1 MFKILE
7 IQEEYIMNIIEAIIL
22 GIVQGLTEFLPVSS
36 SGHLTIFQHIMGI
49 DMEGNL
55 FFNVMLHVGTL
66 VAVCVVYYK
75 LIFRL
80 IKAFFG
86 LIKDIFTG
94 NFKWSQMSGDKNLLF
109 MLLIGLLPLF
119 LLFVPIPG
127 TNGLNG
133 KDIAEIWQG
142 NTGYFMI
149 IGFSLLATSILLWV
163 GIKAMENTVGKSAH
177 SGNLKTQGRRR
188 LKTIDAMCVG
198 VTQCMAAI
206 FPGLSRSGS
215 TLAMGELRGL
225 NKQVA
230 LDYTFVLGIPSIL
243 AAALLEG
250 KEALEAQGTQ
260 DTLQVSTVA
269 MIAGMITAMIVGF
282 LAIKLFKWMLA
293 KERTGVFV
301 AYTAVIGIAVI
312 VISIIELSSG
322 TNLFSGLPLTFG

>member
-1 MFKILE
+1 MDL
-7 IQEEYIMNIIEAIIL
+7 IQAIIL

-66 VAVCVVYYK
+66 LAVCAVYYK
-75 LIFRL
+75 LIIRL
-80 IKAFFG
+80 IKAFIG

-94 NFKWSQMSGDKNLLF
+94 KFKWSAMDGDKNLLV
-109 MLLIGLLPLF
+109 MLVIGLFPLF

-127 TNGLNG
+127 AGGLNG
-133 KDIAEIWQG
+133 KDLAEVWQG
-142 NTGYFMI
+142 NSRYFMVT
-149 IGFSLLATSILLWV
+149 GFAELATSILLWV
-163 GIKAMENTVGKSAH
+163 GIKAMENTNQRSTNV
-177 SGNLKTQGRRR
+177 LKEPGRRR
-188 LKTIDAMCVG
+188 MKTIDAVCVG
-198 VTQCMAAI
+198 LTQCMAAV

-230 LDYTFVLGIPSIL
+230 LDYTFVLGIPSIM

-250 KEALEAQGTQ
+250 KEAIEAQGTQ
-260 DTLQVSTVA
+260 DTFAISTGS

-282 LAIKLFKWMLA
+282 FAIKLFKWMLA

-301 AYTAVIGIAVI
+301 VYTALIGIAI
-312 VISIIELSSG
+312 IAISAVELFAG
-322 TNLFSGLPLTFG
+322 KNIFNGAALTFG

>member
-1 MFKILE
+1 
-7 IQEEYIMNIIEAIIL
+7 MNIIQAIIL

-55 FFNVMLHVGTL
+55 FFNVMLHIGTL
-66 VAVCVVYYK
+66 VAVCAVYHK
-75 LIFRL
+75 LIIRL
-80 IKAFFG
+80 IKAFIG

-94 NFKWSQMSGDKNLLF
+94 NFKWSQMSGDKNLLV
-109 MLLIGLLPLF
+109 MLVIGLLPLF

-142 NTGYFMI
+142 NTGYFMVT
-149 IGFSLLATSILLWV
+149 GFALLATSILLWV
-163 GIKAMENTVGKSAH
+163 GIKAMENAAGKTAH
-177 SGNLKTQGRRR
+177 SGNIKAPGRRR
-188 LKTIDAMCVG
+188 LKTVDAICIG

-260 DTLQVSTVA
+260 DTLQIGTGS
-269 MIAGMITAMIVGF
+269 MIAGMVAAMIVGF
-282 LAIKLFKWMLA
+282 FAIKLFKWMLA

-301 AYTAVIGIAVI
+301 AYTAVVGIAVI
-312 VISIIELSSG
+312 IIGIIELSSG
-322 TNLFSGLPLTFG
+322 TNLFSGAPLTFG

>member
-1 MFKILE
+1 
-7 IQEEYIMNIIEAIIL
+7 MNIIQAIIL

-80 IKAFFG
+80 IKAFIG

-94 NFKWSQMSGDKNLLF
+94 NFKWSQMDGDKNLLV
-109 MLLIGLLPLF
+109 MLVIGLLPLF

-127 TNGLNG
+127 AGGLNG
-133 KDIAEIWQG
+133 KDLAGIWQG
-142 NTGYFMI
+142 NTRYFI
-149 IGFSLLATSILLWV
+149 ITGFALLATSIMLWV
-163 GIKAMENTVGKSAH
+163 GIKAMENAANKTAH
-177 SGNLKTQGRRR
+177 SGNVKAPGRRR
-188 LKTIDAMCVG
+188 LKTIDAVCIG
-198 VTQCMAAI
+198 VTQCLAAV

-215 TLAMGELRGL
+215 TLAMGELRGV
-225 NKQVA
+225 NKQVS

-260 DTLQVSTVA
+260 DTLQLSTTA
-269 MIAGMITAMIVGF
+269 MIAGMIAAMVVGF
-282 LAIKLFKWMLA
+282 FAIKLFKWMLA
-293 KERTGVFV
+293 KDRTNVFV
-301 AYTAVIGIAVI
+301 IYTLIMGVAIIVIGA
-312 VISIIELSSG
+312 IELSTG
-322 TNLFSGLPLTFG
+322 NNIFSGQPLTFG

>member
-1 MFKILE
+1 
-7 IQEEYIMNIIEAIIL
+7 MNIIQAIIL

-80 IKAFFG
+80 IKAFIG

-94 NFKWSQMSGDKNLLF
+94 NFKWSQMDGDKNLLV
-109 MLLIGLLPLF
+109 MLVIGLLPLF

-127 TNGLNG
+127 AGGLNG
-133 KDIAEIWQG
+133 KDLAGIWQG
-142 NTGYFMI
+142 NTGYFI
-149 IGFSLLATSILLWV
+149 ITGFALLATSIMLWV
-163 GIKAMENTVGKSAH
+163 GIKAMENAANKTAH
-177 SGNLKTQGRRR
+177 GGNVKAPGRRR
-188 LKTIDAMCVG
+188 LKTIDAVCIG
-198 VTQCMAAI
+198 VTQCLAAV

-215 TLAMGELRGL
+215 TLAMGELRGV
-225 NKQVA
+225 NKQVS

-260 DTLQVSTVA
+260 DTLQLSTTA
-269 MIAGMITAMIVGF
+269 MIAGMIAAMVVGF
-282 LAIKLFKWMLA
+282 FAIKLFKWMLA
-293 KERTGVFV
+293 KDRTNVFV
-301 AYTAVIGIAVI
+301 IYTLIMGVAIIVIGA
-312 VISIIELSSG
+312 IELSTG
-322 TNLFSGLPLTFG
+322 NNIFSGQPLTFG

>member
-1 MFKILE
+1 
-7 IQEEYIMNIIEAIIL
+7 MNIIQAIIL

-36 SGHLTIFQHIMGI
+36 SGHLTIFQHVMGV

-80 IKAFFG
+80 IKAFIG
-86 LIKDIFTG
+86 LVKEIFTG
-94 NFKWSQMSGDKNLLF
+94 SFKWSQMDGDKNLLV
-109 MLLIGLLPLF
+109 MLVIGLLPLF

-127 TNGLNG
+127 AGGING
-133 KDIAEIWQG
+133 KDIAGIWQG
-142 NTGYFMI
+142 NTGYFI
-149 IGFSLLATSILLWV
+149 ITGFALLATSIMLWV
-163 GIKAMENTVGKSAH
+163 GIKAMENAASKTAH
-177 SGNLKTQGRRR
+177 GGSVKAPGRRR
-188 LKTIDAMCVG
+188 LKTIDAICIG
-198 VTQCMAAI
+198 VTQCLAAV

-215 TLAMGELRGL
+215 TLAMGELRGV

-230 LDYTFVLGIPSIL
+230 LDYTFILGIPSIL

-269 MIAGMITAMIVGF
+269 MIAGMIAAMIVGF
-282 LAIKLFKWMLA
+282 FAIKLFKWMLA
-293 KERTGVFV
+293 KDRTNVFV
-301 AYTAVIGIAVI
+301 IYTAVMGIAII
-312 VISIIELSSG
+312 VVGAVELSAG
-322 TNLFSGLPLTFG
+322 KNIFSGQPLTFG

>member
-1 MFKILE
+1 
-7 IQEEYIMNIIEAIIL
+7 MNIIQAIIL

-36 SGHLTIFQHIMGI
+36 SGHLTIFQHIMGV

-80 IKAFFG
+80 IKAFIG
-86 LIKDIFTG
+86 LLKDIFTG
-94 NFKWSQMSGDKNLLF
+94 SFKWSQMDGDKNLLV
-109 MLLIGLLPLF
+109 MLVIGLLPLF

-127 TNGLNG
+127 AGGLNG
-133 KDIAEIWQG
+133 KDIAGIWQG
-142 NTGYFMI
+142 NTGYFI
-149 IGFSLLATSILLWV
+149 ITGFALLATSIMLWV
-163 GIKAMENTVGKSAH
+163 GIKAMDNAANKTAH
-177 SGNLKTQGRRR
+177 GGSVKAPGRRR
-188 LKTIDAMCVG
+188 LKTIDAICIG
-198 VTQCMAAI
+198 VTQCLAAI

-215 TLAMGELRGL
+215 TLAMGELRGV

-260 DTLQVSTVA
+260 DTLQVGTTA
-269 MIAGMITAMIVGF
+269 MIAGMIAAMIVGF
-282 LAIKLFKWMLA
+282 FAIKLFKWMLA
-293 KERTGVFV
+293 KDRTNVFV
-301 AYTAVIGIAVI
+301 VYTAIVGVAIIVIGV
-312 VISIIELSSG
+312 IELSTGS
-322 TNLFSGLPLTFG
+322 NIFSGQPLTFG